1 VWKHRAR
8 AAIWSTS
15 PVAEGRVVFGDKSGW
30 VYSLAADDG
39 RLISEI
45 RIGENVD
52 ATPAIVN
59 GHIYVGAFNGKLYCL
74 K

>member
-1 VWKHRAR
+1 
-8 AAIWSTS
+8 
-15 PVAEGRVVFGDKSGW
+15 
-30 VYSLAADDG
+30 
-39 RLISEI
+39 LISEI

-52 ATPAIVN
+52 ATPAILN